1 MENSENQDNKDLIQ
15 VYIKSISASQQNNQ
29 YRIIEL
35 GETNGKRV
43 MRVVLGMFEAELI
56 AAALGNRIFKRPMPY
71 QVLNDVFKLYR
82 IELREV
88 VIFGA
93 QDKVIFSK
101 LVLEQDTNKQELTVR
116 ISDALALAVETGS
129 PIFVER
135 YIVEEFFRNLAENPQ
150 EVLVNKLP
158 IDAMSLSELED
169 ELNRAVEIEDYEE
182 AARIRDEIAKRNTA
196 PEQPRAEENNSFNQN
211 SNNKDEI

>member
-1 MENSENQDNKDLIQ
+1 MENRDLVQ
-15 VYIKSISASQQNNQ
+15 VYIKNISASQQNNQ

-43 MRVVLGMFEAELI
+43 MRVVLGMFEAEFI

-71 QVLNDVFKLYR
+71 QVMNDIFKLYN

-101 LVLEQDTNKQELTVR
+101 IVLEQDTNKQELTVR

-135 YIVEEFFRNLAENPQ
+135 YIVEEFFKNLESNPQ

-158 IDAMSLSELED
+158 MEAMSLSELED

-182 AARIRDEIAKRNTA
+182 AARLRDEITKRNSMDKSKSEGYN
-196 PEQPRAEENNSFNQN
+196 PFNQN
-211 SNNKDEI
+211 SENRDEI

>member
-71 QVLNDVFKLYR
+71 QVLNDVFKLYH

-93 QDKVIFSK
+93 KDKVIFSK

-158 IDAMSLSELED
+158 IEAMSISELED
-169 ELNRAVEIEDYEE
+169 EMNRVVEIEDYEE
-182 AARIRDEIAKRNTA
+182 AAKIRDEIAKRNVS
-196 PEQPRAEENNSFNQN
+196 EQSQTKDNNSFNQN
-211 SNNKDEI
+211 TNNKDEI

>member
-1 MENSENQDNKDLIQ
+1 MGNSENQDNKDLIQ

-71 QVLNDVFKLYR
+71 QVLNDVIKLYH

-93 QDKVIFSK
+93 KDKVIFSK

-158 IDAMSLSELED
+158 IEAMSISELED
-169 ELNRAVEIEDYEE
+169 ELNRVVEIEDYEE
-182 AARIRDEIAKRNTA
+182 AAKIRDEIAKRNVS
-196 PEQPRAEENNSFNQN
+196 EQSQTKDNNSFNQN
-211 SNNKDEI
+211 TNNKDEI